1 MLSALETQSGHVCP
15 LVVRP
20 ACIPWA
26 FRTVSILTGTGLFP
40 EADLLLSELVFNEA
54 RPQHQGNGWS
64 FGQDRPATP
73 AFDTA
78 FESL

>member
-1 MLSALETQSGHVCP
+1 
-15 LVVRP
+15 
-20 ACIPWA
+20 
-26 FRTVSILTGTGLFP
+26 
-40 EADLLLSELVFNEA
+40 LLLSELVFNEA

-64 FGQDRPATP
+64 FGQDRTPTP